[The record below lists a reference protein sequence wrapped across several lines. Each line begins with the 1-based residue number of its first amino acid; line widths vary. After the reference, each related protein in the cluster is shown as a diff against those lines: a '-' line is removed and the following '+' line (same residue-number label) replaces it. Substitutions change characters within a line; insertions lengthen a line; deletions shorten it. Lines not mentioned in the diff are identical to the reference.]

1 MELFQAVPSS
11 SILLSAS
18 PYEKLEWKV
27 EEVVVYF
34 DAVRVLHAVAGSVWS
49 DMDYP
54 PFWSLALL
62 LRVRAGDMLI
72 VCAEAPR
79 PRQMA
84 SADVHTAGPPQSLLW
99 TDLCCAK
106 RHLSQD
112 AIRDERH
119 LHHQL
124 HVAASSL
131 ICGDIGSL
139 TPYR

>member
-1 MELFQAVPSS
+1 
-11 SILLSAS
+11 
-18 PYEKLEWKV
+18 
-27 EEVVVYF
+27 
-34 DAVRVLHAVAGSVWS
+34 
-49 DMDYP
+49 MDYP

-72 VCAEAPR
+72 VCAEAPGPR
-79 PRQMA
+79 QWRQMA

-112 AIRDERH
+112 AIRNERH

-131 ICGDIGSL
+131 IFGNIGPLTSSL
-139 TPYR
+139 LHRAPG